1 MKAVMIIPSYWSRE
15 RRVGWKKGDAIYD
28 HPTPLDETGTL
39 KRLLESISI
48 LHDLNFELVILAM
61 PTSIDITEE
70 VEEKVKR
77 IVSSVSLPIKIS
89 VIGPSQ
95 LQNIKKLF
103 IKNNQ
108 RELADLINFF
118 GYSNIRNLCLLI
130 PAIKNADIAIL
141 IDDDEMFQDPEFIQ
155 KVKEHFI
162 HPIDNNQAYGIAGF
176 YVNNDHDFLIN
187 KSFEPWM
194 KFWDKNERMNE
205 AFRKIIGNPPRIKE
219 TPFVFGGNM
228 IIPKEL
234 YRKIMFDPHVPRGE
248 DIDYLI
254 NARMYGYTFYLDN
267 QLSIVH
273 LPPPKSHPTWQRL
286 REDIYRFVYEREKI
300 KHQKKASNLRM
311 IQPEDFDP
319 YPGCFLKD
327 DLEEKIKNANTLLA
341 EEYAAHNEYLS
352 QNEAIKNIDL
362 VSLDAIPH
370 FDPVTVYDQLRN
382 RWETLM
388 RSIQNTSIQSELKGL
403 IR

>member
-15 RRVGWKKGDAIYD
+15 RRVGWKKGDVIYD
-28 HPTPLDETGTL
+28 HPTPLDEMGTL
-39 KRLLESISI
+39 KRFLESISI

-61 PTSIDITEE
+61 PTSNDITTE

-77 IVSSVSLPIKIS
+77 IVSSVSLPVKTS

-95 LQNIKKLF
+95 IQYIKKLF

-108 RELADLINFF
+108 REFADLINFF

-141 IDDDEMFQDPEFIQ
+141 IDDDEVFHDPKFVE
-155 KVKEHFI
+155 KAKEHFI
-162 HPIDNNQAYGIAGF
+162 QPIDTNQAYGIAGY
-176 YVNNDHDFLIN
+176 YVNNDHDFLIK

-194 KFWDKNERMNE
+194 KCWDKNARMNE
-205 AFRKIIGNPPRIKE
+205 AFSKIIGNPPRIKE

-254 NARMYGYTFYLDN
+254 NARMNGFTFYLDN

-300 KHQKKASNLRM
+300 KQQKKDSTIKM

-327 DLEEKIKNANTLLA
+327 NLEEKIKQANTLLA
-341 EEYAAHNEYLS
+341 KEYAANNDHNS
-352 QNEAIKNIDL
+352 RNEAIKNIDL
-362 VSLDAIPH
+362 DSLDAIPH
-370 FDPVTVYDQLRN
+370 FDPVTSYNQLRN

-388 RSIQNTSIQSELKGL
+388 SFIQNTTIQSELKEL
-403 IR
+403 IS

>member
-15 RRVGWKKGDAIYD
+15 RGVGWKKGDAIYD